1 MNTGLRIRVMRDAAE
16 ATEATSIEVLTGSD
30 LQARYHQ
37 LLALV
42 LRMGNWL
49 TGPQALCLAP
59 EVWEAQF
66 ESYRENLE
74 QVRRLGDELRPQ
86 SLRSRS
92 EVLTDDALLGEVT
105 ELFAA

>member
-1 MNTGLRIRVMRDAAE
+1 MNAGLTIRVTRETPEPVEGTAV
-16 ATEATSIEVLTGSD
+16 EVLDGGD
-30 LQARYHQ
+30 LQARYDQ

-49 TGPQALCLAP
+49 AGPQALRLAP

-74 QVRRLGDELRPQ
+74 QVRRLGDELRPV
-86 SLRSRS
+86 SLRSRGEMLAGVS
-92 EVLTDDALLGEVT
+92 LIGEVT